1 MLVTEMVRIHAWMQ
15 VGVLRASNMVNET
28 RLYSGLPTT
37 AANQFNTNNK
47 VDLFTKALHHSL

>member
-15 VGVLRASNMVNET
+15 VGVLCESNMVNKT
-28 RLYSGLPTT
+28 RLYSGPPTT
-37 AANQFNTNNK
+37 AANQFNKNNK